1 MKYKGLHLNP
11 LARLTMKLW
20 WLFVFLLCPVC
31 VGAQKI
37 VFINPGKSN
46 EAYWVAASQ
55 SMVLAADSLKMSL
68 EVRYAE
74 REHLRSFDIARE
86 LIARA
91 PENRPD
97 YVIFSNDHAV
107 SPELLRLFEP
117 SGIKSF
123 LAYSK
128 PTQHERVQTGLPRQ
142 KFKNWVGSL
151 EPKAQD
157 AGYLTARALINKG
170 RAMKAHAPDG
180 RLHMLAIAGD
190 RSTNSSIL
198 RNAGMRQA
206 VKEAGDVV
214 LDQEVYGDWTR
225 DKAAEQ
231 AQWLFQR
238 YPQARLLWA
247 GNDLMAFG
255 AMQTLEQRG
264 GVVGQSMFFSGV
276 NTSAE
281 ALDALRKG
289 RLSALAGGHFVNGAW
304 AMVMIYDH
312 YHGKDFM
319 DQGLELE
326 MPMFT
331 LFTPLLA
338 DKFQMVFNGKNPID
352 FRRYSK
358 VLNPQVQRYAFGFEQ
373 LLK

>member
-1 MKYKGLHLNP
+1 MKIG
-11 LARLTMKLW
+11 
-20 WLFVFLLCPVC
+20 WLLVFLLCPVW
-31 VGAQKI
+31 VGAQKV
-37 VFINPGKSN
+37 VFINPGKSD
-46 EAYWVAASQ
+46 EAYWVGASET
-55 SMVLAADSLKMSL
+55 MALAAKSLKINL
-68 EVRYAE
+68 EIRYAE

-86 LIARA
+86 LIARPPA
-91 PENRPD
+91 SRPE

-128 PTQHERVQTGLPRQ
+128 PTQHEREQTGVPRQ
-142 KFKNWVGSL
+142 KFKNWIGSL

-180 RLHMLAIAGD
+180 RLHLLAIAGD
-190 RSTNSSIL
+190 RSTNSSVL

-238 YPQARLLWA
+238 YPHARLLWA

-264 GVVGQSMFFSGV
+264 GVVGKSVLFSGV
-276 NTSAE
+276 NTSDE

-289 RLSALAGGHFVNGAW
+289 RLSALAGGHFVTGAW
-304 AMVMIYDH
+304 ALVMIYDH
-312 YHGKDFM
+312 HHGQDFV

-326 MPMFT
+326 MPMFA
-331 LFTPLLA
+331 LFTPQLA
-338 DKFQMVFNGKNPID
+338 DQFQAVFNGKKPID
-352 FRRYSK
+352 FQRYSK
-358 VLNPQVQRYAFGFEQ
+358 VLNPKVHRYAFGFEQ

>member
-1 MKYKGLHLNP
+1 MKFV
-11 LARLTMKLW
+11 
-20 WLFVFLLCPVC
+20 WLVVFFLFPAW
-31 VGAQKI
+31 VGAQKV
-37 VFINPGKSN
+37 VFINPGKSD
-46 EAYWVAASQ
+46 ESYWVGASQ
-55 SMVLAADSLKMSL
+55 SMALAAESLKMNL

-86 LIARA
+86 LIARPA
-91 PENRPD
+91 ESRPD

-117 SGIKSF
+117 SGIKCF

-128 PTQHERVQTGLPRQ
+128 PSQHERAQTGQPRQ
-142 KFKNWVGSL
+142 KFKNWIGSL

-157 AGYLTARALINKG
+157 AGYLTAKALIHKG
-170 RAMKAHAPDG
+170 RAMKAYAPDG

-198 RNAGMRQA
+198 RNAGMRLA

-238 YPQARLLWA
+238 YPHARLLWA

-264 GVVGQSMFFSGV
+264 GVVGNSVLFSGV
-276 NTSAE
+276 NTSDE
-281 ALDALRKG
+281 AVDALRNG
-289 RLSALAGGHFVNGAW
+289 RLSALAGGHFVTGAW
-304 AMVMIYDH
+304 AMVLIHDH
-312 YHGKDFM
+312 HRGKDFA

-326 MPMFT
+326 MPMFA
-331 LFTPLLA
+331 LFTPQLA
-338 DKFQMVFNGKNPID
+338 DRFQAVFNGKKPID
-352 FRRYSK
+352 FQRYSK
-358 VLNPQVQRYAFGFEQ
+358 VLNPRVQRYAFGFEQ

>member
-1 MKYKGLHLNP
+1 MKIG
-11 LARLTMKLW
+11 W
-20 WLFVFLLCPVC
+20 FVVFLLLPTW
-31 VGAQKI
+31 VGAQRV
-37 VFINPGKSN
+37 VFINPGKSD
-46 EAYWVAASQ
+46 EAYWVGASQ
-55 SMVLAADSLKMSL
+55 SMALAAESLKMNL

-86 LIARA
+86 LIARPA
-91 PENRPD
+91 DSRPD
-97 YVIFSNDHAV
+97 YVVFSNDHAV
-107 SPELLRLFEP
+107 SPELLRMFEP

-128 PTQHERVQTGLPRQ
+128 PSPQERAQTGQPRQ
-142 KFKNWVGSL
+142 KFKNWIGSL

-157 AGYLTARALINKG
+157 AGYLTAQALIRKG
-170 RAMKAHAPDG
+170 RALKAYAPDG
-180 RLHMLAIAGD
+180 RLHLLAIAGD

-264 GVVGQSMFFSGV
+264 GVVGKTVLFSGV
-276 NTSAE
+276 NTSDE
-281 ALDALRKG
+281 ALDALRRG
-289 RLSALAGGHFVNGAW
+289 RLSALAGGHFVTGAW
-304 AMVMIYDH
+304 AMVMIHDH
-312 YHGKDFM
+312 HRGKDFV

-326 MPMFT
+326 MPMFA
-331 LFTPLLA
+331 LFTPQLA
-338 DKFQMVFNGKNPID
+338 DRFQAVFNGKKPID
-352 FRRYSK
+352 FQRYSK
-358 VLNPQVQRYAFGFEQ
+358 VLNPHVQRYAFGFEQ